1 MELNPSS
8 EKKRKVSV
16 AGLRRA
22 DPTTLQVLTQDVLR
36 TPLVRIEIG
45 TLVDLL
51 ALSELTNGALPGAM
65 SRELATFQR
74 QMFREL
80 ADLPDGLPLAE
91 FAIGLLDLPASDIP
105 SSLRKAIAS
114 LAPTRRDADALA
126 ALDRLV
132 AHCDT
137 AEPKPVELPKVPEKT
152 SPNNAKVTK
161 IAKAAPPPS
170 DRKGRSAEELQAEDL
185 RGKWIEEDVLSRL
198 RGNISGLKESVLV
211 GGSRHRAPWRD
222 LTEAEVLKVLR
233 RLSRENRTRFS
244 AGRWYAAG

>member
-1 MELNPSS
+1 VDLNPSS

-36 TPLVRIEIG
+36 TPLVRIELG
-45 TLVDLL
+45 TFTDLL
-51 ALSELTNGALPGAM
+51 ALSELPDGALPTAM

-80 ADLPDGLPLAE
+80 SDLPDGMPLAE
-91 FAIGLLDLPASDIP
+91 FAIDLIDIP
-105 SSLRKAIAS
+105 AAEIPGCLREA
-114 LAPTRRDADALA
+114 LAALAAERRDPDALA
-126 ALDRLV
+126 ALDRLA

-137 AEPKPVELPKVPEKT
+137 AEPRVFVLPTVAEKT
-152 SPNNAKVTK
+152 SPNNTRVTK
-161 IAKAAPPPS
+161 LAKAAAPS
-170 DRKGRSAEELQAEDL
+170 SARKGRSVEEIQAEDV
-185 RGKWIEEDVLSRL
+185 RAQWIQEDVLSRL
-198 RGNISGLKESVLV
+198 RGNPAGLKESVLV

-233 RLSRENRTRFS
+233 RLGRENRTRVS